1 MGIREWSR
9 LPEGMLL
16 QSLFLW
22 LLLQYHWEFPPSVW
36 VLLEHMMFKS
46 LIGHSFLKACS
57 VYLNWQ
63 DNVDLSLYSTL
74 ETLASFPVQELQT
87 GRPLLFS
94 ETPLNWLG
102 PWISTWV
109 PSVLSVGL
117 EPGSFP
123 RSSWKLLTLVI
134 QSSRCTRAGWRT
146 SAAGQPTF
154 CLHHRLYSLQVCKPE
169 LLSPHLPQ
177 RKCLPLAWRLLI
189 QCKTSA

>member
-22 LLLQYHWEFPPSVW
+22 LLLQYHWEFPPSIW

-74 ETLASFPVQELQT
+74 ETLASFPVEELQM

-102 PWISTWV
+102 PWISTWA

-117 EPGSFP
+117 EPESFP
-123 RSSWKLLTLVI
+123 RSSSKLLPGHTVLCVHQSWIKNSSSWSANLLPAPQVI
-134 QSSRCTRAGWRT
+134 FPSDLQAWVVVPIPASMKM
-146 SAAGQPTF
+146 PTF
-154 CLHHRLYSLQVCKPE
+154 SMKAFHPV
-169 LLSPHLPQ
+169 
-177 RKCLPLAWRLLI
+177 
-189 QCKTSA
+189 